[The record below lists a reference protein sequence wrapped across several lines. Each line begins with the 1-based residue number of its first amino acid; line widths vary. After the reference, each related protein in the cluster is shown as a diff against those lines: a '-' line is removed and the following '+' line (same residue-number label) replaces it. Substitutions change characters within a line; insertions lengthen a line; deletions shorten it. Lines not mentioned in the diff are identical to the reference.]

1 MEDHSCQ
8 TLGMKAQEIIAT
20 DLESC
25 ANNTLPRYKYA
36 YSMCISIYAYIYNV
50 HNVYVDV
57 DVYKYIC
64 VYL

>member
-1 MEDHSCQ
+1 
-8 TLGMKAQEIIAT
+8 MKAQEIIAT